1 MRHPFSLLFLLLLF
15 ACMQLLVLPGWASD
29 VPPAGD
35 TTPLQSP
42 IMPEPAPA
50 AVADPVA
57 PKRKDDEL
65 TDPIMPTMGRIVLHR
80 GRDGLFRPA
89 IVTHVW
95 GVFCVNLF
103 VFGKDSSDVEAGP
116 RTSVTHADPAQ
127 EPDCLDSWN
136 WMPYQL
142 GQQKKTEAVI
152 AATNPD
158 ELAALRDDL
167 ATALATIAVQAE
179 AIAALR
185 AEYDATKGHVQ
196 RIGECPGLKLF

>member
-42 IMPEPAPA
+42 IVPEPAPA

-57 PKRKDDEL
+57 PKRKEDEI
-65 TDPIMPTMGRIVLHR
+65 PPTVGRIVLYVLPEGMR
-80 GRDGLFRPA
+80 GAGEIRPA
-89 IVTHVW
+89 IIVRVFPECDGITLINLQVFQDGGNDDIARDYDSPVDVTW
-95 GVFCVNLF
+95 
-103 VFGKDSSDVEAGP
+103 
-116 RTSVTHADPAQ
+116 RTSVHHDQDGKQPGTWH
-127 EPDCLDSWN
+127 
-136 WMPYQL
+136 WMPYQIGQSKQLPVAPIVAEL
-142 GQQKKTEAVI
+142 GI
-152 AATNPD
+152 
-158 ELAALRDDL
+158 LAAELS
-167 ATALATIAVQAE
+167 
-179 AIAALR
+179 ALR